1 MFWPVSRSHNFD
13 VRESCLRS
21 LIEFVVD
28 AGVRNL
34 NLVVRMWKFESFS
47 DLLLDFG
54 KVPFRLSFAGGVEGF
69 LDFVFQFKIKLDA
82 KILAPSVLDPPG
94 FFEVGAVNLGI
105 VLNFARLHQSVVKLL
120 IEREF
125 PSLVS
130 QPLTV
135 LGERYNFDALG
146 AKPAP
151 VITGRD
157 GIDPD

>member
-1 MFWPVSRSHNFD
+1 M
-13 VRESCLRS
+13 
-21 LIEFVVD
+21 D

-34 NLVVRMWKFESFS
+34 NLVVVVWKFESFS
-47 DLLLDFG
+47 DLLFDLG
-54 KVPFRLSFAGGVEGF
+54 EVPFRLSFAGGVEGF

-94 FFEVGAVNLGI
+94 FFKVGTVNLGV
-105 VLNFARLHQSVVKLL
+105 VLDFAGLHQPVVKLL

-125 PSLVS
+125 SSLVS

-135 LGERYNFDALG
+135 LGERYDFDALG